1 MDEHFRGDWFA
12 YWRMPEY
19 LIEMIIRFRGAENE
33 ASRIISKRWQRDYG
47 GTNSRVSNSNRG
59 YK

>member
-1 MDEHFRGDWFA
+1 
-12 YWRMPEY
+12 MPEY